1 MHLESIT
8 RAWLIESMNTDKW
21 SLQVIEHN
29 GKTIDFLFQESK
41 PLQWGKKRKTYI
53 PESKIPIPS
62 RSNYDAAIQVPEAEC
77 DTNQKW
83 IVERY
88 EKDTYFYNALLLSMD
103 CRINLYFL
111 DSNSIYFTYRIHANW
126 DSLGIA
132 LTDGKWQFH
141 TIDSKRPVIPILLF
155 LATA

>member
-88 EKDTYFYNALLLSMD
+88 EKDTYFYNALLLSMSS
-103 CRINLYFL
+103 L
-111 DSNSIYFTYRIHANW
+111 DISQNYIKSA
-126 DSLGIA
+126 
-132 LTDGKWQFH
+132 
-141 TIDSKRPVIPILLF
+141 
-155 LATA
+155 ATHEEYQTTLKQKQAQNFRKFKSRQWSWFF